1 MLNTTENSS
10 VDRTITR
17 RTGADR
23 KPESLDGARTRF
35 ARLLRARI
43 ADKER
48 ELAVLRTELT
58 ALGGEKPA
66 ASTRRRICAV
76 CSQAGHT
83 KRTCPQG
90 GSAKIAQDGP
100 VRA

>member
-1 MLNTTENSS
+1 MLNETENSS
-10 VDRTITR
+10 VEKTVAR

-43 ADKER
+43 AEKER
-48 ELAVLRTELT
+48 ELAGLRAELT

-66 ASTRRRICAV
+66 TATRRRICAI
-76 CSQAGHT
+76 CSQEGHT
-83 KRTCPQG
+83 RRTCPQAVG
-90 GSAKIAQDGP
+90 AKIAQDKP

>member
-1 MLNTTENSS
+1 MLNMTENSS
-10 VDRTITR
+10 VEKTVAR
-17 RTGADR
+17 RTGPDR

-43 ADKER
+43 AEKER
-48 ELAVLRTELT
+48 ELAVLRDELS

-66 ASTRRRICAV
+66 ASARRRICGL

-83 KRTCPQG
+83 KRTCPQTVG
-90 GSAKIAQDGP
+90 GKTVQAGP